1 MKYFITG
8 ATGFIGTNLSLK
20 LANEGH
26 QVNALVRNIEKAKPL
41 DHPNI
46 TIYYGDIHQVKVIEE
61 ALQGVHGIF
70 HLSAFAKPWAKDSR
84 IYNHVNADA
93 TKTLYQIARKKAISK
108 IIFTS
113 TAGTFGPSMEAP
125 VDEETVRQT
134 DFFNEYESTKFIA
147 EKITKDF
154 VLQGMDIVIVHP
166 TRVYGPGLLSKSNA
180 VTFMIKQYINGNWR
194 IIPGNGKRIGNYAY
208 IDDVVNGHI
217 LAMQN
222 GRSGEQ
228 YLIGGENA
236 SYHDFFH
243 TVKHLSGKRY
253 RLIKIPV
260 VLLIAFSTLQMALA
274 RLVNRPPLLPP
285 KWVKKYMYNWEL
297 DSTKAQRELDYRV
310 TSLKDGLLHT
320 IHWLENRSRYE

>member
-1 MKYFITG
+1 MKYLITG

-26 QVNALVRNIEKAKPL
+26 QVNALVRDKEKAKPL

-46 TIYYGDIHQVKVIEE
+46 TFYFGDIHKVKIIEE

-70 HLSAFAKPWAKDSR
+70 HLAAFAKPWAKDSGL
-84 IYNHVNADA
+84 YNKINAEA
-93 TKTLYQIARKKAISK
+93 TKSLFQIARKKAISK

-113 TAGTFGPSMEAP
+113 TAGTFGPSVETP

-154 VLQGMDIVIVHP
+154 VLKGMDIVIVHP

-208 IDDVVNGHI
+208 IDDIVNGHI

-228 YLIGGENA
+228 YLIGGEDA
-236 SYHDFFH
+236 SYEYFFKLLRTISENKH
-243 TVKHLSGKRY
+243 T
-253 RLIKIPV
+253 LIKIPV
-260 VLLIAFSTLQMALA
+260 SLLIGFSSIQATLA
-274 RLVNRPPLLPP
+274 RMVGKAPLLPP
-285 KWVKKYMYNWEL
+285 KWVKKYLYDWSVN
-297 DSTKAQRELDYRV
+297 STKAINELGYQI
-310 TSLKDGLLHT
+310 TPLNEGLKKTLE
-320 IHWLENRSRYE
+320 WLKQEKL